1 MSFSTLTRKGQITIP
16 KSLRDRLGLQLGD
29 RVSFRLRGEEIVLKP
44 VQRTILDLEGSVQP
58 RRRPED
64 FARVRRQVA
73 SERGRAR
80 GAKRNA

>member
-1 MSFSTLTRKGQITIP
+1 MP
-16 KSLRDRLGLQLGD
+16 
-29 RVSFRLRGEEIVLKP
+29 LKP

-73 SERGRAR
+73 AERGRAR
-80 GAKRNA
+80 AAKRNA